1 MNESIEVGT
10 NHKGSTLMI
19 SVGIDVSKR
28 KSTVAVIN
36 HLGIL
41 NVFLQGNYFV
51 HVANQLIIKKLLD
64 AEIRKGKTDH
74 KDALKLS
81 Q

>member
-1 MNESIEVGT
+1 MNESIEVRT
-10 NHKGSTLMI
+10 NHKGRILMI